1 MTDQLDIRFANELLN
16 HLEDHELPLL
26 NWGVTET
33 ALSRAEVIETVDAL
47 LHSHDAAPKGMSA
60 DAVLEE
66 FLLRALLFEVPV
78 PVTSPPRYRTRLAE
92 SLRLTTGLR
101 QLFARGGWAREEQ
114 PGWWQHQ
121 RRLVADYRLHVAP
134 RRYPHRDIP
143 ASDALSELS
152 QLPHWGEVQ
161 SHVATAQLQGRK
173 LARFQLEATRSV
185 LTSLD
190 SDRSKGIIVG
200 AGTGSGKTLAF
211 YLPAFAAMAQH
222 AHPGSA
228 KRVHTLAL
236 YPRKELLRDQLR
248 ESVRSADDV
257 EQALRESRRRPIRV
271 GALYGDTPWNARD
284 GRLEPDSRLS
294 TAWKRTPHGVVCPFL
309 PCPTP
314 SCGTGELQWT
324 DEDRRRGREQL
335 TCTRCGYTLQ
345 DGRLAL
351 TRESL
356 KRNPPDLLFTT
367 TEMLNQSSGNSYL
380 EWLLGWCGRH
390 SAPSLVLLDEVHTY
404 SGLHGAQVALLLRRW
419 REAARRPMTF
429 VGLSATLRG
438 ADKFFAQLV
447 GLRPGDVDP
456 IEPAEEAMQSEGRE
470 YALALRGDPVSGASL
485 LSTSIQTAMLHG
497 RMLDLDTRQY
507 LYGST
512 GFLFTDDLDVT
523 NRFYNDLRDA
533 EGGQNRAGRRNGR
546 PGPGRKSVLAGLRSS
561 ERNEHAARYLDGQS
575 WDIAEKIGHDLDP
588 TLQLHHLHVG
598 RTSSQDV
605 GVDHH
610 ANLTVATASLEVGF
624 NDPRVGLVLQH
635 KAPRDAASFI
645 QRRGRAGR
653 ERGTRPM
660 TVVTLSDYGRDRL
673 AYQAYETLF
682 APQVSARSLP
692 IGNRFVLKIQATQ
705 SLLDWAGRKLRSKKL
720 WADPRKILKA
730 PAGYTVRDA
739 DRPGHDMLT
748 SLLQA
753 ILDKP
758 DLQDELAQHLGRALQ
773 ISADEVQAL
782 LWEQPRSLLLSVVPT
797 SLRRLRSDWSFQR
810 TEPDARE
817 GSLLPEFITRSL
829 FEPLNLPEVE
839 LLLPFT
845 TDDTLEQLPIARA
858 LREAVPG
865 RVSRRFG
872 HRSDEH
878 RTWLPVPPAGSD
890 TLALPQIVQHA
901 DPEGTWHPE
910 GHAPEGLQV
919 FRPTQLNLEQPGP
932 EISDRSQGIPL
943 WGTQIVVSEEA
954 PPAPADIPTPSLWH
968 ERVQAVRFGTHAAG
982 NPIEMR
988 RMTVGADCQ
997 VALERG
1003 EVENRKIHYELHGKP
1018 AALGF
1023 RLGVDAVQIL
1033 LRPLDSADPAVREYL
1048 SSPQWRSLAFSQTL
1062 AEDPALDDIANKFQR
1077 AWLGQVY
1084 LTAFALEGLKQTQT
1098 AREIRASLADGAWT
1112 GELPRILSVLYRDT
1126 NDPDHALDNA
1136 RLVDGLTDLLR
1147 DARVVAAVDRAA
1159 EHLVAPEIAARTE
1172 ELAQRTYRDTVAAA
1186 ILAAAQ
1192 RACPDAQD
1200 GDLIVDVVPGVASGE
1215 PAVVW
1220 LSETSIGGLGVVESL
1235 ARFYAADPRRFWA
1248 LVTSAFA
1255 PSDYEYVDATL
1266 TRLLR
1271 HLADEPQGD
1280 AADAM
1285 RALRAADDAESAQE
1299 ALNTLLAAWEQLDG
1313 RPRRTAVSALSTRLL
1328 RPGAGPDTDAQAL
1341 AMVDAWSALEQ
1352 RLGVE
1357 VDANVIA
1364 FAVGDKQL
1372 NAGGTKQLTADQAF
1386 SVLWPRGRQARTQDL
1401 QHYQPYADA
1410 PVLDRLL
1417 VRAAHSDR
1425 LPQVDVTTNGWELAY
1440 QQAMSDS
1447 GAADLICPA
1456 DASHSLAK
1464 ALVRVPALPIH
1475 RDVMVVHGEIR
1486 GYARHRDELR
1496 VRVELREATQ

>member
-1 MTDQLDIRFANELLN
+1 MTEQLDIRFANELLN
-16 HLEDHELPLL
+16 HLENHELPLL

-33 ALSRAEVIETVDAL
+33 ALSRAEVIESIDSL
-47 LHSHDAAPKGMSA
+47 LHSHDAAPTGMSP
-60 DAVLEE
+60 DTVLEE

-101 QLFARGGWAREEQ
+101 QLFDRGGWAREEQ

-143 ASDALSELS
+143 ASDALSELA
-152 QLPHWGEVQ
+152 QLPQWGELQ

-173 LARFQLEATRSV
+173 LARFQLDAARSV
-185 LTSLD
+185 FTSLD

-248 ESVRSADDV
+248 ESIRSVDDV
-257 EQALRESRRRPIRV
+257 EQALQESRRRPIRV

-284 GRLEPDSRLS
+284 RRLEPDSGVS
-294 TAWKRTPHGVVCPFL
+294 TAWKRTAHGVVCPFL
-309 PCPTP
+309 PCPSP
-314 SCGTGELQWT
+314 ACGTGELQWT

-380 EWLLGWCGRH
+380 EWLLGWCGKQ

-429 VGLSATLRG
+429 VGLSATLRD

-456 IEPAEEAMQSEGRE
+456 VEPAEAAMQSEGRE
-470 YALALRGDPVSGASL
+470 YALALRGDPVSGTSL

-497 RMLDLDTRQY
+497 RMLDLDVRQY

-546 PGPGRKSVLAGLRSS
+546 KPVLAGLRSS

-605 GVDHH
+605 GVDHN

-682 APQVSARSLP
+682 APQVPARSLP

-705 SLLDWAGRKLRSKKL
+705 SLLDWASRKLRSKNL
-720 WADPRKILKA
+720 RADPRKILKA
-730 PAGYTVRDA
+730 PAGHTVRDE

-758 DLQDELAQHLGRALQ
+758 DLQDELARHVGRALQ

-797 SLRRLRSDWSFQR
+797 ALRRLRSGWSFQR
-810 TEPDARE
+810 VEPGAKE

-845 TDDTLEQLPIARA
+845 TNDTLERLPIARA

-872 HRSDEH
+872 HRRDEH
-878 RTWLPVPPAGSD
+878 RTWLPVPPVGSD

-954 PPAPADIPTPSLWH
+954 PPTPADIPTPSLWH

-1003 EVENRKIHYELHGKP
+1003 EVENRKIYYELHGKP

-1033 LRPLDSADPAVREYL
+1033 LRPLDSAEPAVREYL
-1048 SSPQWRSLAFSQTL
+1048 SSPQWRSLAFSQMF

-1084 LTAFALEGLKQTQT
+1084 LTAFALEGLKRKQTV
-1098 AREIRASLADGAWT
+1098 REIRASLADGAWAT
-1112 GELPRILSVLYRDT
+1112 ELPRILSVLYRDT
-1126 NDPDHALDNA
+1126 NDPHQALDNA

-1147 DARVVAAVDRAA
+1147 DARVVAAIDRAA
-1159 EHLVAPEIAARTE
+1159 EHLVDPDIAARTE
-1172 ELAQRTYRDTVAAA
+1172 ELAQRAYRDTVAAA

-1200 GDLIVDVVPGVASGE
+1200 GDLIVDVVPGAAPGE

-1220 LSETSIGGLGVVESL
+1220 LSETSMGGLGVVESL

-1271 HLADEPQGD
+1271 HLADEPQED
-1280 AADAM
+1280 AAEAM
-1285 RALRAADDAESAQE
+1285 RALRAADDAESAME
-1299 ALNTLLAAWEQLDG
+1299 ALNNLLAAWEQLDG
-1313 RPRRTAVSALSTRLL
+1313 RPRRTAVSALSTRLI
-1328 RPGAGPDTDAQAL
+1328 RPGTGPDTDAQAL
-1341 AMVDAWSALEQ
+1341 AMVEAWSVLEQ
-1352 RLGVE
+1352 GLGVE

-1372 NAGGTKQLTADQAF
+1372 NVGGTKQLTADQAF
-1386 SVLWPRGRQARTQDL
+1386 SMLWPRGRQARTQDL
-1401 QHYQPYADA
+1401 QHYQPYADE

-1417 VRAAHSDR
+1417 VREAHSDH
-1425 LPQVDVTTNGWELAY
+1425 LPQVDITTNDWDLAY
-1440 QQAMSDS
+1440 QKAMSDS
-1447 GAADLICPA
+1447 GAVDLICPA
-1456 DASHSLAK
+1456 DASHCLAK
-1464 ALVRVPALPIH
+1464 ALVRVPALPVH

-1486 GYARHRDELR
+1486 GYARHRDVLR

>member
-1 MTDQLDIRFANELLN
+1 MTEQLDIRFANELLN
-16 HLEDHELPLL
+16 HLENHELPLL
-26 NWGVTET
+26 NWGVTGT
-33 ALSRAEVIETVDAL
+33 ALSRAEVLETIDAL
-47 LHSHDAAPKGMSA
+47 LHSHEAAPTSMSA

-101 QLFARGGWAREEQ
+101 QLFDRGGWAREEQ

-143 ASDALSELS
+143 AADALRELA
-152 QLPHWGEVQ
+152 QLPHWEEVQ

-185 LTSLD
+185 FTSLNFE
-190 SDRSKGIIVG
+190 RSKGIIVG

-222 AHPGSA
+222 AQPGVA

-248 ESVRSADDV
+248 ESIRSVDDV

-284 GRLEPDSRLS
+284 RRLEPDSGIA

-324 DEDRRRGREQL
+324 DEDRRHGREQL
-335 TCTRCGYTLQ
+335 TCIRCGYTLQ

-356 KRNPPDLLFTT
+356 QKNPPDLLFTT
-367 TEMLNQSSGNSYL
+367 TEMLNHSSGNSYL
-380 EWLLGWCGRH
+380 ERLLGWRGSHC
-390 SAPSLVLLDEVHTY
+390 APSLVLLDEVHTY
-404 SGLHGAQVALLLRRW
+404 SGLHGAQVALMLRRW

-429 VGLSATLRG
+429 VGLSATLRD

-470 YALALRGDPVSGASL
+470 YALALRGDPVSGTSL

-497 RMLDLDTRQY
+497 RMLDLDMRQY

-546 PGPGRKSVLAGLRSS
+546 KPVLAGLRSS
-561 ERNEHAARYLDGQS
+561 ERNEHAARYFDGQS

-605 GVDHH
+605 GVDHN

-653 ERGTRPM
+653 ERGTRPI

-682 APQVSARSLP
+682 APQVPARSLP

-730 PAGYTVRDA
+730 PAGHMVRSE

-748 SLLQA
+748 LLLQA

-758 DLQDELAQHLGRALQ
+758 DLQDDLAQHLGRALQ

-797 SLRRLRSDWSFQR
+797 ALRRLRSDWSFQR
-810 TEPDARE
+810 TEPGAKE

-839 LLLPFT
+839 LLLPFS
-845 TDDTLEQLPIARA
+845 TDELEQLPIARA

-872 HRSDEH
+872 HRRDEH
-878 RTWLPVPPAGSD
+878 RTWLPVPPSGSN
-890 TLALPQIVQHA
+890 TLPLPEVVQHA
-901 DPEGTWHPE
+901 EPEGTWHPE
-910 GHAPEGLQV
+910 GLAPEGLQV
-919 FRPTQLNLEQPGP
+919 FRPTQLKLEQPGP
-932 EISDRSQGIPL
+932 EVSDRSQGIPI

-954 PPAPADIPTPSLWH
+954 PPTPADIPAPSLWH
-968 ERVQAVRFGTHAAG
+968 ERVPAVRFGTHAAG

-988 RMTVGADCQ
+988 RMTLGADCQ

-1003 EVENRKIHYELHGKP
+1003 EVETRKVHYELHGKP

-1033 LRPLDSADPAVREYL
+1033 LRPLNTAEPAIRQYL
-1048 SSPQWRSLAFSQTL
+1048 SSPQWRSLAFSHTF
-1062 AEDPALDDIANKFQR
+1062 AEDSALDDVANHFQR

-1084 LTAFALEGLKQTQT
+1084 LTAFALEGLKNART
-1098 AREIRASLADGAWT
+1098 AQEIRASLANGAWT
-1112 GELPRILSVLYRDT
+1112 GQLPRILSVLYRDN
-1126 NDPDHALDNA
+1126 NDPDHAFENA
-1136 RLVDGLTDLLR
+1136 RLIDGLTELLR
-1147 DARVVAAVDRAA
+1147 DARVLAAVDRAA
-1159 EHLVAPEIAARTE
+1159 EHLVDPAVAARTE
-1172 ELAQRTYRDTVAAA
+1172 DLAQRAYRDTVAAA

-1200 GDLIVDVVPGVASGE
+1200 GDLIVDVLPGPSDGD

-1220 LSETSIGGLGVVESL
+1220 LSETSVGGLGVVESL
-1235 ARFYAADPRRFWA
+1235 VRFYGEDPRRFWA

-1266 TRLLR
+1266 TQLLR
-1271 HLADEPQGD
+1271 HLNDAPGGD
-1280 AADAM
+1280 AAEAM
-1285 RALRAADDAESAQE
+1285 RALRGAQGTESAQE

-1328 RPGAGPDTDAQAL
+1328 RPGTGPDTDTQAL
-1341 AMVDAWSALEQ
+1341 AMVDAWSGLEQ
-1352 RLGVE
+1352 KLGVE
-1357 VDANVIA
+1357 VDASVIA

-1372 NAGGTKQLTADQAF
+1372 NVGGTKQLTADQAF
-1386 SVLWPRGRQARTQDL
+1386 SMLWPRGRQARTQDL
-1401 QHYQPYADA
+1401 QHYQPYTKA

-1417 VRAAHSDR
+1417 VREAHNDR
-1425 LPQVDVTTNGWELAY
+1425 LPEIDVTASDWVMTY
-1440 QQAMSDS
+1440 QKAMADS
-1447 GAADLICPA
+1447 GAAELVCSA
-1456 DASHSLAK
+1456 DSSQALAE
-1464 ALVRVPALPIH
+1464 ALVRVPALPVY
-1475 RDVMVVHGEIR
+1475 RDVLRVHGEVR

>member
-1 MTDQLDIRFANELLN
+1 MTEQLNVRFANELLN
-16 HLEDHELPLL
+16 HLENRELPLL
-26 NWGVTET
+26 SWGVTET
-33 ALSRAEVIETVDAL
+33 ALSQAEVIETIDSL
-47 LHSHDAAPKGMSA
+47 LHSHEDAPAGMSA
-60 DAVLEE
+60 DSVLEE

-101 QLFARGGWAREEQ
+101 QLFARGGWAQEER

-134 RRYPHRDIP
+134 RRYPRRNIP
-143 ASDALSELS
+143 ASEALRVLA
-152 QLPHWGEVQ
+152 QLPRWGEVQ
-161 SHVATAQLQGRK
+161 EHVATAQLQGRE
-173 LARFQLEATRSV
+173 LARFQLDATRSIFA
-185 LTSLD
+185 SLN
-190 SDRSKGIIVG
+190 SERSKGIIVG
-200 AGTGSGKTLAF
+200 AGTGSGKTLSF
-211 YLPAFAAMAQH
+211 YLPAFAAMAEH
-222 AHPGSA
+222 ARPGVA

-248 ESVRSADDV
+248 ESIRSVDDIA
-257 EQALRESRRRPIRV
+257 QALHESRRRPIRV

-284 GRLEPDSRLS
+284 QRLEPNSRHT
-294 TAWKRTPHGVVCPFL
+294 TAWKRTPRGVVCPFL
-309 PCPTP
+309 PCPIP
-314 SCGTGELQWT
+314 DCGTGELQWT
-324 DEDRRRGREQL
+324 DEDRQRGREQL
-335 TCTRCGYTLQ
+335 NCTKCGYVLN

-356 KRNPPDLLFTT
+356 KKNPPDLLFTT
-367 TEMLNQSSGNSYL
+367 TEMLNLCSGDSYL
-380 EWLLGWCGRH
+380 EWLLGWRGSD

-429 VGLSATLRG
+429 VGLSATLRD

-447 GLRPGDVDP
+447 GLRPVDVDP
-456 IEPAEEAMQSEGRE
+456 IEPADEDMTFEGRE
-470 YALALRGDPVSGASL
+470 YAVALRGDPVSGTSL

-497 RMLDLDTRQY
+497 RLLDLDKGQY

-546 PGPGRKSVLAGLRSS
+546 KPVLAGLRSS
-561 ERNEHAARYLDGQS
+561 ERDEHAARYLDGQS

-605 GVDHH
+605 GVDHD

-635 KAPRDAASFI
+635 KAPRDAAAFI

-682 APQVSARSLP
+682 APQVPARSLP

-705 SLLDWAGRKLRSKKL
+705 ALLDWASRKLRSKKL
-720 WADPRKILKA
+720 WANPRKILKA
-730 PAGYTVRDA
+730 PPGHVVRNE
-739 DRPGHDMLT
+739 DRPGHDMLA

-773 ISADEVQAL
+773 VSADEVQAL

-797 SLRRLRSDWSFQR
+797 ALRRLRSDWSFQR
-810 TEPDARE
+810 IDPGAKE
-817 GSLLPEFITRSL
+817 GTLLPEFITRSL
-829 FEPLNLPEVE
+829 FDPLNLPEVE
-839 LLLPFT
+839 LLLPFNT
-845 TDDTLEQLPIARA
+845 NDTLEQLPIARA

-872 HRSDEH
+872 HRRDEH
-878 RTWLPVPPAGSD
+878 RTWLPVPPAGSS
-890 TLALPQIVQHA
+890 TLPLPQIVQHA
-901 DPEGTWHPE
+901 DPEGTWHPD
-910 GHAPEGLQV
+910 GHGPEGLQV
-919 FRPTQLNLEQPGP
+919 FRPTQLKLEQPGQ
-932 EISDRSQGIPL
+932 EISDRSQGLPI

-954 PPAPADIPTPSLWH
+954 PPAPADIPNPSLWY
-968 ERVQAVRFGTHAAG
+968 ERVQAVRFATHAAG

-988 RMTVGADCQ
+988 RMTIGADCQ

-1003 EVENRKIHYELHGKP
+1003 EVETRKVYYELHGKP

-1023 RLGVDAVQIL
+1023 RLGVDAAQIL
-1033 LRPLDSADPAVREYL
+1033 LRPLNTSEAVVREYL
-1048 SSPQWRSLAFSQTL
+1048 SSPQWRSLAFSYTF
-1062 AEDPALDDIANKFQR
+1062 AEDPALEDVANKFQR
-1077 AWLGQVY
+1077 AWLSQVY
-1084 LTAFALEGLKQTQT
+1084 LTAFALEGLKGSRTPG
-1098 AREIRASLADGAWT
+1098 EIRAALANGAWT
-1112 GELPRILSVLYRDT
+1112 GELPRILSVLYRD
-1126 NDPDHALDNA
+1126 NSDPDHAVENA
-1136 RLVDGLTDLLR
+1136 RLVQGLTDLLR
-1147 DARVVAAVDRAA
+1147 DARVLAAVDRAA
-1159 EHLVAPEIAARTE
+1159 EHLVDPDIAARTE
-1172 ELAQRTYRDTVAAA
+1172 DLAQRAYRDTVAAA

-1192 RACPDAQD
+1192 RACPDSQD
-1200 GDLIVDVVPGVASGE
+1200 GDLIVDVAPGATSSD
-1215 PAVVW
+1215 PSVVW
-1220 LSETSIGGLGVVESL
+1220 LSETSVGGLGVVESL
-1235 ARFYAADPRRFWA
+1235 VRFYGEDPRRFWA
-1248 LVTSAFA
+1248 LVTSALA

-1271 HLADEPQGD
+1271 HLSDEPGGD
-1280 AADAM
+1280 AAEAM
-1285 RALRAADDAESAQE
+1285 RALRGAEDAEAAQE
-1299 ALNTLLAAWEQLDG
+1299 ALNTLLSAWEQLDG
-1313 RPRRTAVSALSTRLL
+1313 RPRVTAVSALSARLL
-1328 RPGAGPDTDAQAL
+1328 RPGSGPDTDAQAL
-1341 AMVDAWSALEQ
+1341 AMVDAWAELEQ

-1372 NAGGTKQLTADQAF
+1372 NVGGNKRLTADQAF
-1386 SVLWPRGRQARTQDL
+1386 SMLWPRGRQARTQDL
-1401 QHYQPYADA
+1401 QHYQPYADT

-1417 VRAAHSDR
+1417 VREAHNDR
-1425 LPQVDVTTNGWELAY
+1425 LPEVDVTASDWVFAY
-1440 QQAMSDS
+1440 QKAMTDS
-1447 GAADLICPA
+1447 GAAELVCPA
-1456 DASHSLAK
+1456 GESQALAE
-1464 ALVRVPALPIH
+1464 ALVRVPALPVD
-1475 RDVMVVHGEIR
+1475 RDVLRVYGEVR